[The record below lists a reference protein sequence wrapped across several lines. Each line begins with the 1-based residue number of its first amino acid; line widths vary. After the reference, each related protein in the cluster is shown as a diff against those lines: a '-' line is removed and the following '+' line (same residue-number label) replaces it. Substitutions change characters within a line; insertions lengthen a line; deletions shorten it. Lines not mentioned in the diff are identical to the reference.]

1 MVQPDFDLQTAYYGG
16 HDIARFVAHS
26 LFWLHG
32 RGDDYRIV
40 GGQAWPASIERQI
53 GPSWGFPGHGKQAGH
68 EGVALILCVSPRSEE
83 DQEKRDPGGPKAVM
97 SLDQPHELRSV
108 FSCV

>member
-1 MVQPDFDLQTAYYGG
+1 MQPEFDLQTAYYGG

-40 GGQAWPASIERQI
+40 GGQAWPASIENQI
-53 GPSWGFPGHGKQAGH
+53 GPSWGFPGHGEQAGH
-68 EGVALILCVSPRSEE
+68 EGVGSIWQGSRGYTPDWGRQNADSYYYTPAPR
-83 DQEKRDPGGPKAVM
+83 
-97 SLDQPHELRSV
+97 L
-108 FSCV
+108 